1 MKYTA
6 EVNIGDLKDRPV
18 FENWS
23 YLQDAGGG
31 SYKRLDNSFY
41 AWALLEDAGGS
52 QFINES
58 QQAWRYDLKV
68 TIRNNVNVY
77 ANSTM
82 IWNNARYTI
91 NSITITN
98 NRFQELRCSKMHG
111 NLADPTIINPIPMA
125 YVYNFTASGGETGF
139 TNATII
145 SKVIIGAYKDGIAYK
160 VIFAGNPQPKEVK
173 YTASTGQFEFGDPFF
188 DDEVAIIQYI

>member
-1 MKYTA
+1 MYTA

-31 SYKRLDNSFY
+31 TYKRLDNSFY
-41 AWALLEDAGGS
+41 VWAKLEDAGSRQFVS
-52 QFINES
+52 QS
-58 QQAWRYDLKV
+58 QQAWSFDLKV

-77 ANSTM
+77 VTSTM

-98 NRFQELRCSKMHG
+98 NRFQELSCSKLQG
-111 NLADPTIINPIPMA
+111 NLADPSIINPIPMA
-125 YVYNFTASGGETGF
+125 YVYNYTASGGESGF

-145 SKVIIGAYKDGIAYK
+145 GKVIIGAYKDGIAYK
-160 VIFAGNPQPKEVK
+160 VITSGTPQPKEVK
-173 YTASTGQFEFGDPFF
+173 YTSSTGVFEFGDPFF